1 MRHLRT
7 ALLVL
12 AIAGAAGWLAWSRF
26 RPPEVTLVAPTRGP
40 AIDAVY
46 ATGLVEPSLEV
57 RVAPRTGGR
66 LAELRVD
73 EGDVVRPGQLLAR
86 LEDDELRAS
95 VAELEARAAFA
106 QAQHERNAKL
116 RTAGLIAQEP
126 VDRARSDLDAAGAV
140 LRRAREQL
148 GYTRLVAP
156 TAGRVIRRDG
166 EVGEYVAVNQVLFY
180 LAGQAP
186 LRVAAE
192 VDEEDVPRI
201 RPGLPVMLRTDAFP
215 DRVFDG
221 TVAEITPRGDPVSRS
236 YRVRIALVGDPP
248 LQVGMTTEAN
258 IVLERRDG
266 ALLVPAAAV
275 VDDAVFL
282 VERGR
287 AVARPVRVGVRATD
301 RVEILDG
308 LAATERVV
316 AAPPPGLREGARLEV
331 RPDP

>member
-1 MRHLRT
+1 MRILRN
-7 ALLVL
+7 AIVILLV
-12 AIAGAAGWLAWSRF
+12 AGIGGWLAWSRWK
-26 RPPEVTLVAPTRGP
+26 PPEVVLGAPTRGP
-40 AIDAVY
+40 AIDAIY
-46 ATGLVEPSLEV
+46 ATGLVEPSLEI
-57 RVAPRTGGR
+57 RVAPRTPGR

-73 EGDVVRPGQLLAR
+73 EGDTVKAGQLLAR
-86 LEDDELRAS
+86 LDDDEPRAA
-95 VAELEARAAFA
+95 VAELEARAAYARTQF
-106 QAQHERNAKL
+106 ERTAKL
-116 RTAGLIAQEP
+116 RATGLIAQEP
-126 VDRARSDLDAAGAV
+126 VDRARSDLDAASAT

-166 EVGEYVAVNQVLFY
+166 EVGEYVAVNQVLFH

-221 TVAEITPRGDPVSRS
+221 TVSDITPRGDPVSRS
-236 YRVRIALVGDPP
+236 YRVRIALVGEPP

-258 IVLERRDG
+258 VVLERRDD
-266 ALLVPAAAV
+266 ALLVPATAV
-275 VDDAVFL
+275 VDDAVWL
-282 VERGR
+282 VEGGR
-287 AVARPVRVGVRATD
+287 AVKRKVRAGVRATD

-308 LAATERVV
+308 LGPAERFI
-316 AAPPPGLREGARLEV
+316 AAPPAGLREGSRVEV
-331 RPDP
+331 RGDP

>member
-1 MRHLRT
+1 MKHLRIV
-7 ALLVL
+7 LVVL
-12 AIAGAAGWLAWSRF
+12 AIAGAAGWLAWSRW
-26 RPPEVTLVAPTRGP
+26 RPPAVTLVAPTRGP

-46 ATGLVEPSLEV
+46 ATGLVEPSLEI
-57 RVAPRTGGR
+57 RVAPRAGGR

-73 EGDVVRPGQLLAR
+73 EGDAVRPGQLLAR

-95 VAELEARAAFA
+95 VAELQAREGFA
-106 QAQHERNAKL
+106 RAQHERNAKL
-116 RTAGLIAQEP
+116 RAAGLIAQEP
-126 VDRARSDLDAAGAV
+126 VDRARSDLDAAGAS

-180 LAGQAP
+180 LAGEGP

-201 RPGLPVMLRTDAFP
+201 REGLPVMLRTDAFP
-215 DRVFDG
+215 ERVFDG
-221 TVAEITPRGDPVSRS
+221 TVAEVTPRGDPVSRS
-236 YRVRIALVGDPP
+236 YRVRIALAGSPP

-275 VDDAVFL
+275 VDDAVWL
-282 VERGR
+282 VEGGR
-287 AVARPVRVGVRATD
+287 AVKRPVRLGVRATD
-301 RVEILDG
+301 RVEVRGG
-308 LAATERVV
+308 LAAAERVI
-316 AAPPPGLREGARLEV
+316 AAPPAGLREGARVEV
-331 RPDP
+331 RPRP

>member
-26 RPPEVTLVAPTRGP
+26 RPPEVTLVTPTRGP

-95 VAELEARAAFA
+95 VAELEAREAYAR
-106 QAQHERNAKL
+106 AQHERNTTL
-116 RTAGLIAQEP
+116 RASGLIAQEP
-126 VDRARSDLDAAGAV
+126 VDRARSDLDAARAS

-156 TAGRVIRRDG
+156 TDGRVIRRDG

-221 TVAEITPRGDPVSRS
+221 TVSEITPRGDPVSRS
-236 YRVRIALVGDPP
+236 YRVRIALPGNPP

-258 IVLERRDG
+258 IVLERRDA
-266 ALLVPAAAV
+266 ALLLPATAV
-275 VDDAVFL
+275 VDDAVWRI
-282 VERGR
+282 EGGR
-287 AVARPVRVGVRATD
+287 AVRQPVRVGVRATD

-308 LAATERVV
+308 LAATGRVI
-316 AAPPPGLREGARLEV
+316 ATPPAGLREGARVEV
-331 RPDP
+331 RANK